1 MPDLRVL
8 ICACLNRDRRSLL
21 RTLLPLISIPF
32 LREFWPQISL
42 FIFQISLFIFT
53 CLAVTDFKS
62 NSRIHDILHRWANK
76 EVANRLCYTIAIW
89 APRQAYSLNKN
100 HDIRRKIPLCEL
112 RSRFDLRLSDVLDK
126 TDKKRRIQY
135 SHFDGCDHRSW
146 TDGVHLNN

>member
-1 MPDLRVL
+1 MLVL
-8 ICACLNRDRRSLL
+8 IVTAWQTFAITDFAAPDIN
-21 RTLLPLISIPF
+21 SILERILTPRNGRNCYLYLFSHF
-32 LREFWPQISL
+32 L
-42 FIFQISLFIFT
+42 

-76 EVANRLCYTIAIW
+76 EVANRLCYIIAIW

-146 TDGVHLNN
+146 TDGVHLNNWSR